1 MWCQNSF
8 YCQTLPLK
16 VCMYNN
22 LALNDSKTEAMH
34 FSSRFSRTAA
44 TSQIKITVGDAQI
57 TPSAEARNL
66 GVIFD
71 EHMTMRSHI
80 KKTCRTAMGSI
91 NKIGRIRNC
100 LDKQSTLILTHAF
113 VTSRLDSANSL
124 LSNLP
129 ECDTNQLQRIQ
140 NISARITERVRRTA
154 HITPILHKLHW
165 LPVIK
170 RTRFKVLLLT
180 YKALHGLAPAYIS
193 ELIQQHT
200 SRRALRS
207 QDQHLLQ
214 VPRTRTQYYGSRTFS
229 AVAPTLWNSLP
240 LHIRTA
246 PTMDSFKRALKQ
258 YLFTTD

>member
-1 MWCQNSF
+1 MHL
-8 YCQTLPLK
+8 LPH
-16 VCMYNN
+16 
-22 LALNDSKTEAMH
+22 ALIV
-34 FSSRFSRTAA
+34 
-44 TSQIKITVGDAQI
+44 Q
-57 TPSAEARNL
+57 TPSSPTYL
-66 GVIFD
+66 Y
-71 EHMTMRSHI
+71 
-80 KKTCRTAMGSI
+80 
-91 NKIGRIRNC
+91 
-100 LDKQSTLILTHAF
+100 
-113 VTSRLDSANSL
+113 
-124 LSNLP
+124 
-129 ECDTNQLQRIQ
+129 TNQLQRIQ

-180 YKALHGLAPAYIS
+180 YKALHGLAPAYFS

-207 QDQHLLQ
+207 QDQYLLQ

-246 PTMDSFKRALKQ
+246 PTMDSFKRAFKQ

>member
-1 MWCQNSF
+1 MIVRPRRCISPQGF
-8 YCQTLPLK
+8 
-16 VCMYNN
+16 
-22 LALNDSKTEAMH
+22 LALLPRHRSRLLSEMHRLPHQLRHGIWEWYWWAHDNAFAHQKNMSNSHGIYQQNWTHSKL
-34 FSSRFSRTAA
+34 S
-44 TSQIKITVGDAQI
+44 G
-57 TPSAEARNL
+57 
-66 GVIFD
+66 
-71 EHMTMRSHI
+71 
-80 KKTCRTAMGSI
+80 
-91 NKIGRIRNC
+91 
-100 LDKQSTLILTHAF
+100 QSTLILTHSF

-229 AVAPTLWNSLP
+229 AVVPTLWNSLP
-240 LHIRTA
+240 LHTN
-246 PTMDSFKRALKQ
+246 
-258 YLFTTD
+258 Y